1 MRRPSHF
8 TEDAETSSALIV
20 IFFLRWYVHL
30 TTSSLLQHLLV
41 NPCLNPT
48 ALPVIYSS
56 MLVWLR
62 LSCYSWA

>member
-20 IFFLRWYVHL
+20 IFLRWYVHL
-30 TTSSLLQHLLV
+30 TTSSPRQHLLV
-41 NPCLNPT
+41 NPCLNLT

-62 LSCYSWA
+62 LSCCSWV